1 MPLLCELP
9 LVCVVTSGESWYL
22 PLLEPWTIGFM
33 CDGLFAALLA
43 GLSCA
48 LLGVFVVFR
57 RMAFAGEA
65 MSHTTLPGLVI
76 AQSQGWSLA
85 LGALASNLITA
96 IGISIL
102 SSGASRRRG
111 VREDATIGV
120 VFTGMFAFGVILT
133 NFQGSWR
140 DLSHLLLGNILSV
153 APNDLWFMVIAAC
166 VIVVTLIALHKELEL
181 SSYDASYADLIGIG
195 ATRMRLTV
203 LVLVAL
209 AVVSGVQVVGVILT
223 SALLV
228 TPAATAAMFTRRLL
242 PLMALAVALSWTA
255 IVVGL
260 YLSYF
265 WSLPPGATIVF
276 LAALIFVCAW
286 SWRKLSRS

>member
-1 MPLLCELP
+1 MA
-9 LVCVVTSGESWYL
+9 W
-22 PLLEPWTIGFM
+22 LLEPWSMGFM
-33 CDGLFAALLA
+33 RDGLLASLVA

-48 LLGVFVVFR
+48 LLGVYVVFR

-65 MSHTTLPGLVI
+65 MSHTTLPGLVL
-76 AQSQGWSLA
+76 AQMQGWSLA
-85 LGALASNLITA
+85 CGALASNLATA
-96 IGISIL
+96 IGIAVL

-120 VFTGMFAFGVILT
+120 VFTGMFALGVILMS
-133 NFQGSWR
+133 FGGSWR
-140 DLSHLLLGNILSV
+140 DFSHLLLGNILSV
-153 APNDLWFMVIAAC
+153 TPSDLWFMVGAAC
-166 VIVVTLIALHKELEL
+166 AIVMTLVLLHKELEL
-181 SSYDASYADLIGIG
+181 SSYDAHYADLIGIG
-195 ATRMRLTV
+195 ASRMRMIV

-228 TPAATAAMFTRRLL
+228 TPAATAAMFARRLI
-242 PLMALAVALSWTA
+242 PLMAISVAVSWTA

-265 WSLPPGATIVF
+265 CSLPPGATIVA

-286 SWRKLSRS
+286 TWRRIVGA